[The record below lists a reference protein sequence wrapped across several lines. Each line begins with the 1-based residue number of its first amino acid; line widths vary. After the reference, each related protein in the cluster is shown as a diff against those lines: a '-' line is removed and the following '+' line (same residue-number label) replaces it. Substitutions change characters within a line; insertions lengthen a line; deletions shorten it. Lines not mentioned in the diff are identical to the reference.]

1 MMRLRTRIQLS
12 MAVVLMVLITANTSI
27 YFIFK
32 NSVITSEMNRLT
44 NKTVNTLKEL
54 NTHSNLSME
63 QVLEAYLISN
73 GMIRVVNSGHNPI
86 IQVTTSND
94 YLNIPSKYDDDQFE
108 EVVQYK
114 DSMYVVVSIPTIN
127 ENGAIVNLQIV
138 ENVDALFG
146 NINELKWVFIYTTI
160 IVIIIFSLTSR
171 FLGRM
176 ISFPIKRLTQTMNVI
191 EKDGSFEKILIAHHT
206 KDELSEMAMTFNR
219 MITRLEKS
227 YLKQE
232 QFVSD
237 ASHELKTPLT
247 VIDSYVKILKRW
259 GKERPDIVEEAID
272 SIGAESSRMKYLTE
286 QLLLLAKSEECIE
299 NEKGKV
305 NIVPIVEKTIHR
317 LQQAF
322 KHEIYLKN
330 EQREIQMYIH
340 EPSFVQVLVI
350 LLDNAKKYS
359 DDDIKVELKE
369 WEESVSIMVMDIG
382 VGIPFEAQ
390 AHVFDR
396 LYRVDKTRSRKT
408 GGSGLGLSI
417 AKRIVE
423 QHNGHITLE
432 SVEGCGATFTVTLPK
447 NGGIVR

>member
-1 MMRLRTRIQLS
+1 MRLRTRIQLS
-12 MAVVLMVLITANTSI
+12 ATVVLMVLIIANTLI

-32 NSVITSEMNRLT
+32 NSVISSEINRLT
-44 NKTVNTLKEL
+44 NTTVNTVKEL
-54 NTHSNLSME
+54 NTHSHLSME
-63 QVLEAYLISN
+63 QVLQAYLISD
-73 GMIRVVNSGHNPI
+73 GMIRVVNSSHNPI
-86 IQVTTSND
+86 IQAATNSD
-94 YLNIPSKYDDDQFE
+94 YFKIPSKYDDDQFE

-127 ENGAIVNLQIV
+127 ENGEIVNLQVV
-138 ENVDALFG
+138 ENVDVLFG
-146 NINELKWVFIYTTI
+146 NINDLKWVFLYTTI
-160 IVIIIFSLTSR
+160 IVIIILSLTSR
-171 FLGRM
+171 LLVRM
-176 ISFPIKRLTQTMNVI
+176 ISFPIQRLTQTMNLI
-191 EKDGSFEKILIAHHT
+191 EKDGSFEKILVANDS

-219 MITRLEKS
+219 MITKLEKS

-259 GKERPDIVEEAID
+259 GKERPDILEEAID
-272 SIGAESSRMKYLTE
+272 SIGSESSRMKYLTE

-299 NEKGKV
+299 NEKLKT

-330 EQREIQMYIH
+330 EQREIHMNIH

-359 DDDIKVELKE
+359 DDHIKVELKE
-369 WEESVSIMVMDIG
+369 WEESVSIKVTDKGI
-382 VGIPFEAQ
+382 GIPFEAQ

-423 QHNGHITLE
+423 QHDGYINLE
-432 SVEGCGATFTVTLPK
+432 SAEGYGATFTITLPK
-447 NGGIVR
+447 NGGVIR

>member
-1 MMRLRTRIQLS
+1 MRLRARIQLS
-12 MAVVLMVLITANTSI
+12 VTVVLMVLIMANTSI

-63 QVLEAYLISN
+63 QVLQAYLISN
-73 GMIRVVNSGHNPI
+73 GMIRVVNSSHNPI
-86 IQVTTSND
+86 IQVTTNND
-94 YLNIPSKYDDDQFE
+94 YFNIPSKYDDDQFE

-127 ENGAIVNLQIV
+127 ENGAIVNLQVV
-138 ENVDALFG
+138 ENVDVLFG

-191 EKDGSFEKILIAHHT
+191 EKDGSFEKILIAYDT

-227 YLKQE
+227 YIKQE

-259 GKERPDIVEEAID
+259 GKERPDILEEAID

-299 NEKGKV
+299 NEKCKV
-305 NIVPIVEKTIHR
+305 NIVPIVEKTIRR
-317 LQQAF
+317 LQQTF
-322 KHEIYLKN
+322 KHEIYLN
-330 EQREIQMYIH
+330 NDQREIHLYIH

-350 LLDNAKKYS
+350 LLDNAKKYT
-359 DDDIKVELKE
+359 DDNIKVVLKE
-369 WEESVSIMVMDIG
+369 QE
-382 VGIPFEAQ
+382 
-390 AHVFDR
+390 
-396 LYRVDKTRSRKT
+396 K
-408 GGSGLGLSI
+408 
-417 AKRIVE
+417 
-423 QHNGHITLE
+423 
-432 SVEGCGATFTVTLPK
+432 
-447 NGGIVR
+447 